1 MIAATYRYDYSEFM
15 IEITEKSTNMHKLF
29 SRYHIQTLRGRLK
42 TY

>member
-29 SRYHIQTLRGRLK
+29 SVIIYRH
-42 TY
+42 